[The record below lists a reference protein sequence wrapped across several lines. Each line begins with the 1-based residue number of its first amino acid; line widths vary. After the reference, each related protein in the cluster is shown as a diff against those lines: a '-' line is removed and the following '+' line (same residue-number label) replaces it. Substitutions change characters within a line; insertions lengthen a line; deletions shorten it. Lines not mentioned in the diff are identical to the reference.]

1 MLKQKIAKTHL
12 FAEYEKVEI
21 LSQLDEYS
29 EQDKKTLEGVLD
41 EYDGKYK
48 EVMSSFRSRML
59 EELDGIVKKSPTN
72 PNIGK
77 ATETIKQ
84 GILSLTTE
92 TS

>member
-29 EQDKKTLEGVLD
+29 EQDKKTLEDVLD
-41 EYDGKYK
+41 EYDIKYK
-48 EVMSSFRSRML
+48 GVMSSFRSRMI
-59 EELDGIVKKSPTN
+59 EELDGIVKKSPMNSNVIT
-72 PNIGK
+72 
-77 ATETIKQ
+77 ATETIKR
-84 GILSLTTE
+84 GILSLTME